1 MGKSETLLP
10 SIHLIL
16 IHVTCKLVKIAHP
29 SPHKLSIS
37 PPKTASI
44 IHTPHEFPTLWGRK
58 KIGKIYPSFRGYLLQ
73 ALQHSSVAA
82 SQHQRKQALWP
93 PTKRALT
100 CSDTPSRQVYIRW
113 VYSTPSNAQYSQK
126 LVAPTPQTQQLLK
139 VGEILSRRG
148 SKVLGHSWVQRRKHQ
163 PRTFSRQVKEP
174 IGCRQVAWW

>member
-1 MGKSETLLP
+1 MSFPMSVLSSKHCHAPLKFRCPVKKSDDIRPTNLQLAKLEAMVRCKEGRTKEREKKGEERAAKCNEYPRCVQSGHFMGKSETLLP

-100 CSDTPSRQVYIRW
+100 CSDTPSR
-113 VYSTPSNAQYSQK
+113 
-126 LVAPTPQTQQLLK
+126 
-139 VGEILSRRG
+139 
-148 SKVLGHSWVQRRKHQ
+148 
-163 PRTFSRQVKEP
+163 
-174 IGCRQVAWW
+174 